1 VHITLAVSIC
11 PLPARRAAGRAYG
24 AAMINPGTAPVEGAD
39 EQAAAANLAV
49 FLDAVRAR
57 VAGMGGPP
65 AVRVSDLTGEPVR
78 DPAADRDGRFGWD
91 LPFSDGTLLRLLMP
105 GADVSR
111 LRDDLTAEAPCLYVN
126 GNAYWW
132 DAAVARVAAEGL
144 VVSGLR

>member
-1 VHITLAVSIC
+1 
-11 PLPARRAAGRAYG
+11 
-24 AAMINPGTAPVEGAD
+24 MINPGTAPVEDAD
-39 EQAAAANLAV
+39 EQVAAENLTV
-49 FLDAVRAR
+49 FLDTVRAR
-57 VAGMGGPP
+57 VAGMGGAP
-65 AVRVSDLTGEPVR
+65 AVRVTEFSGDPVR

-91 LPFSDGTLLRLLMP
+91 LPFSDGSRLRLLMP
-105 GADVSR
+105 GAELAR